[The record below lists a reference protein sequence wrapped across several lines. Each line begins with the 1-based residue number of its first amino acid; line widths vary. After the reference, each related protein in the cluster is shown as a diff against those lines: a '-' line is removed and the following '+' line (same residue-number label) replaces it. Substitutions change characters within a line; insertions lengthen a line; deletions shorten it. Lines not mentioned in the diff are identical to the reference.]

1 MTDTPAAVQGKS
13 DTTGSMSSRWLPGT
27 MGCLAASKEKHFED
41 LAIGVDKT

>member
-1 MTDTPAAVQGKS
+1 MTDTAAAVQGKS